1 MTNGFFAGFVAIP
14 FILPLIASA
23 HPLAQGRMDV
33 VIYRD
38 KITLWARVSVE
49 QVVVQQSLPT
59 NDDGVIVTQSDAYRV
74 HGKYLL
80 KHVYLSADGKRLEG
94 RVIAVQE
101 PDNKTLVPGDPGKEY
116 AIYEI
121 EYIPSTVPAAIELRE
136 DVLLEVEFT
145 PGNPW
150 QSTYITG
157 IRQEQSLGQEN
168 LLLTSSNTLKY
179 TCNWSAAPA
188 PTPAQT
194 VPKTTEKPDAVPET
208 IKRPIPETAPDRTH
222 FIAGVAIGL
231 CAIYLLAVL
240 VRKFRHKE

>member
-1 MTNGFFAGFVAIP
+1 MTNGCLAGFVAIL

-59 NDDGVIVTQSDAYRV
+59 NDDGVIVTQSDAYRA

-101 PDNKTLVPGDPGKEY
+101 PDNKTLVPGEPGKEY

-121 EYIPSTVPAAIELRE
+121 EYTPAAAPGAIELRE
-136 DVLLEVEFT
+136 DVLLEVDYT

-157 IRQEQSLGQEN
+157 IRQEQSIGQEN
-168 LLLTSSNTLKY
+168 LLLTSSTALKF
-179 TCNWSAAPA
+179 TCNWSAAPVPVPA
-188 PTPAQT
+188 PTI
-194 VPKTTEKPDAVPET
+194 PKTTEKPEGVPEN
-208 IKRPIPETAPDRTH
+208 IKRPIPEVPPDRTH

-231 CAIYLLAVL
+231 CAIYLLVAL
-240 VRKFRHKE
+240 NKKLRRGR

>member
-1 MTNGFFAGFVAIP
+1 MTNGCWICVVAFFHIFTMVAC
-14 FILPLIASA
+14 A
-23 HPLAQGRMDV
+23 HPLSQGRMDV

-80 KHVYLSADGKRLEG
+80 KHVYLSVDGKRLEG

-121 EYIPSTVPAAIELRE
+121 EYTPAAAPGAIELRE

-157 IRQEQSLGQEN
+157 IRQEQSLGQES
-168 LLLTSSNTLKY
+168 LLLTSSNALKY
-179 TCNWSAAPA
+179 TCNWSAATA

-194 VPKTTEKPDAVPET
+194 IPKTTEKPDAVPET
-208 IKRPIPETAPDRTH
+208 IKRPIPEAAPDRTH

-240 VRKFRHKE
+240 VKKLRRNG